1 MTYLLSNFYF
11 PSNINPTSSNGTCS
25 VSDSLTCLLCS
36 EKCQFSFSN
45 ASFSATC
52 YTIPSGLQFLNITT
66 DSLNPSPITFNEN
79 EYSIVEIFLNVYSW
93 GIYSISPCCEIVMVC
108 ISSSGVL
115 IICIPVAITMSSQS
129 IAIPPTIPSGE
140 ITSSDIYGVSL
151 NNYFSTTSSS
161 SFIYYQAPYST
172 ESTNADYIVFPEST
186 LTIAAITV
194 DLIVN
199 ATGNTTTQ
207 YQPNISGK
215 MAKYISGI
223 IYYNVNG
230 IGTTPTSDEI
240 YIECNPTDY
249 SGTQLIDTTPNS
261 PTIKNNLSSSASI
274 VWFIICGTI
283 VVVIFAL
290 FSIKLFKYFTGY

>member
-25 VSDSLTCLLCS
+25 VTGSLTCLLCS

-52 YTIPSGLQFLNITT
+52 YTIPSGLYFINITT

-93 GIYSISPCCEIVMVC
+93 GIYSSSPCCEIVMVC

-115 IICIPVAITMSSQS
+115 IICIPVNVTPSSQS
-129 IAIPPTIPSGE
+129 VAIPPAIPSEG
-140 ITSSDIYGVSL
+140 IISSDVYGVSL
-151 NNYFSTTSSS
+151 NNYFPTTSSS

-172 ESTNADYIVFPEST
+172 ETTTADYIVFPEST
-186 LTIAAITV
+186 LTIASSTV
-194 DLIVN
+194 DTIVA

-207 YQPNISGK
+207 YQTNIPGK
-215 MAKYISGI
+215 TAKYISGI

-230 IGTTPTSDEI
+230 VGTTPSSDEI

-249 SGTQLIDTTPNS
+249 SGIQLINTPNS
-261 PTIKNNLSSSASI
+261 PTIKNTPSISASI
-274 VWFIICGTI
+274 VWFIICGIIFVVLLSLI
-283 VVVIFAL
+283 V
-290 FSIKLFKYFTGY
+290 SKLYKDFTNS